1 MVDQGEELELAEAL
15 DRFSRKADRLLKTE
29 NTNTAKIE
37 VNAGGAGV
45 WIATT
50 ACLVMLGIVVVRE
63 IQNAQNFARIETNF
77 ANEVKELR
85 EKDSA
90 HDAWI
95 QVINN
100 TKQDKG
106 RN

>member
-1 MVDQGEELELAEAL
+1 MVEQGDGAELAEAL
-15 DRFSRKADRLLKTE
+15 DRFSRKADQLLTTE

-50 ACLVMLGIVVVRE
+50 ACLVMLGIIAVRE
-63 IQNAQNFARIETNF
+63 IQISQNFARIESQM
-77 ANEVKELR
+77 KELR
-85 EKDSA
+85 ENDSA

-106 RN
+106 RQ